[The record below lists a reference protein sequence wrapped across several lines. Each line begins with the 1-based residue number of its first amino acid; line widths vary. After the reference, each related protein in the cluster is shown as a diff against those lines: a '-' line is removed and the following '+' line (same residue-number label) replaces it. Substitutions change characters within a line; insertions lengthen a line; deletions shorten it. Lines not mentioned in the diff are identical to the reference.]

1 MVAAVGRGS
10 SMRRVAAR
18 FGVALATVQYWVR
31 RAGSRRLDRVDF
43 SDHPR
48 GPLRPANKTCWE
60 IEERVLAVRRELKE
74 TSALGEYGQAAIE
87 RELRRRGVAHAPSQ
101 RTIGRILE
109 RRGALDARRRVR
121 RKAPPPGWYLP
132 RLAGRQA
139 ELDSF
144 DSVEG
149 LVIEGGHRVE
159 VLNGVSLHGGLVA
172 SWPRAKI
179 NAKTVVNALVGH
191 WRRFGLPT
199 YAQFDND
206 TVFQG
211 SHGRPDTLGR
221 VIRLCLGLG
230 VIPVFAPPR
239 ASGFQAAIENFN
251 GRWQAKVWARFHHA
265 SRAALQA
272 QSAKFITASRR
283 RAADRIESAPK
294 RRPFPQDWELD
305 LQAPPRR
312 EVILIRRTD
321 DKGQVSVLGRTYR
334 VSAHWL
340 HRLVRAEV
348 DFDHHCIRFYTLRR
362 REPTD
367 QPLVRKLPYVF
378 PRRPFHE

>member
-18 FGVALATVQYWVR
+18 FGVALATVQYWVH
-31 RAGSRRLDRVDF
+31 RAGSCRLDRVDF
-43 SDHPR
+43 SDYPR
-48 GPLRPANKTCWE
+48 GPQRPANKTCWE
-60 IEERVLAVRRELKE
+60 IEELVLAVRRELKE

-144 DSVEG
+144 DGVEG

-159 VLNGVSLHGGLVA
+159 VLNGVSLYGGLVA

-211 SHGRPDTLGR
+211 PHGRPDTLGR
-221 VIRLCLGLG
+221 VIRLCVGLG

-239 ASGFQAAIENFN
+239 ESGFQAAIENFN

-305 LQAPPRR
+305 LQAPPRG